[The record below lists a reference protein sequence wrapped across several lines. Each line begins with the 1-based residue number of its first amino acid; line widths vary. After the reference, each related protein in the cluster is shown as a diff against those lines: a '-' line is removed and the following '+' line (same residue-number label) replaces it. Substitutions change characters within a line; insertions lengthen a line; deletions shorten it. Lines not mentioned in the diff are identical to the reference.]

1 MKRIHGKYGMLNNE
15 FQTKTEKLNGLDYL
29 RYFNHLAKVL
39 NFTKAAEDLFV
50 AQPTLSVAIKR
61 MEQELGVKLFK
72 RGKGSSRIELTE
84 SGEAYFE
91 YVSLALNNLDTGLR
105 VAREIQGEANSL
117 VRVGTVYS
125 MQGMTW
131 SQAMQAFLAK
141 KSSPPKISIEQAYS
155 PELISRLRKG
165 ELDVVFAA
173 RMDDLDDLN
182 YVLVWSQPLVLG
194 LHKNNPFA
202 KRKEISIDDL
212 KSHEILTYPKESP
225 VKRIDI
231 ELPVNEMRL
240 VREYDDEITMST
252 IISSDEQK
260 MALFCHSFLVN
271 AFEDVICRKVHGL
284 SEDFHKVYLV
294 SRKETHPK
302 VVDDYISF
310 MSSYRFPNIM
320 ETGQID

>member
-1 MKRIHGKYGMLNNE
+1 MR
-15 FQTKTEKLNGLDYL
+15 LDYL

-84 SGEAYFE
+84 SGAAYYE

-125 MQGMTW
+125 MQGINW
-131 SQAMQAFLAK
+131 SQAMQAFLSK
-141 KSSPPKISIEQAYS
+141 KSNPPKISIEQSYS
-155 PELISRLRKG
+155 PELIARLRKG

-182 YVLVWSQPLVLG
+182 YIYVWSQPLVLG
-194 LHKNNPFA
+194 VHRNHPLA
-202 KRKEISIDDL
+202 KREKITLDDL
-212 KSHEILTYPKESP
+212 KKYEILTYPKESP
-225 VKRIDI
+225 VQRIDI
-231 ELPVNEMRL
+231 ELPVDEMNLLRD
-240 VREYDDEITMST
+240 YDDEITMST
-252 IISSDEQK
+252 IISSDENK
-260 MALFCHSFLVN
+260 LALFCHSFLVN
-271 AFEDVICRKVHGL
+271 AFSDVVCRRIEGL
-284 SEDFHKVYLV
+284 SKDFHKVYLV
-294 SRKETHPK
+294 SRKEMHPK

-310 MSSYRFPNIM
+310 MSAYSFPNIL
-320 ETGQID
+320 ETGTIN

>member
-1 MKRIHGKYGMLNNE
+1 MR
-15 FQTKTEKLNGLDYL
+15 LDYL

-84 SGEAYFE
+84 SGAAYYE

-125 MQGMTW
+125 MQGINW
-131 SQAMQAFLAK
+131 SQAMQAFLSK
-141 KSSPPKISIEQAYS
+141 KSNPPKISIEQSYS
-155 PELISRLRKG
+155 PELIARLRKG

-182 YVLVWSQPLVLG
+182 YIYVWSQPLVLG
-194 LHKNNPFA
+194 VHRNHPLA
-202 KRKEISIDDL
+202 KREKITLDDL
-212 KSHEILTYPKESP
+212 KKYEILTYPKESP
-225 VKRIDI
+225 VQRIDI
-231 ELPVNEMRL
+231 ELPVDEMNLLRD
-240 VREYDDEITMST
+240 YDDEITMST
-252 IISSDEQK
+252 IISSDENK
-260 MALFCHSFLVN
+260 LALFCHSFLVN
-271 AFEDVICRKVHGL
+271 AFSDVVCRRIEGL

-310 MSSYRFPNIM
+310 MSAYSFPNIL
-320 ETGQID
+320 ETGTIN

>member
-1 MKRIHGKYGMLNNE
+1 MR
-15 FQTKTEKLNGLDYL
+15 LDYL

-141 KSSPPKISIEQAYS
+141 NH
-155 PELISRLRKG
+155 RR
-165 ELDVVFAA
+165 
-173 RMDDLDDLN
+173 
-182 YVLVWSQPLVLG
+182 
-194 LHKNNPFA
+194 
-202 KRKEISIDDL
+202 L
-212 KSHEILTYPKESP
+212 KS
-225 VKRIDI
+225 R
-231 ELPVNEMRL
+231 
-240 VREYDDEITMST
+240 
-252 IISSDEQK
+252 SSKLIPQN
-260 MALFCHSFLVN
+260 SF
-271 AFEDVICRKVHGL
+271 R
-284 SEDFHKVYLV
+284 VYE
-294 SRKETHPK
+294 KA
-302 VVDDYISF
+302 
-310 MSSYRFPNIM
+310 N
-320 ETGQID
+320 

>member
-1 MKRIHGKYGMLNNE
+1 MR
-15 FQTKTEKLNGLDYL
+15 LDYL

-72 RGKGSSRIELTE
+72 CGKGSSRIELTE
-84 SGEAYFE
+84 SGAAYYE

-125 MQGMTW
+125 MQGINW
-131 SQAMQAFLAK
+131 SQAMQAFLSK
-141 KSSPPKISIEQAYS
+141 KSNPPKISIEQSYS
-155 PELISRLRKG
+155 PELIARLRKG

-182 YVLVWSQPLVLG
+182 YIYVWSQPLVLG
-194 LHKNNPFA
+194 VHRNHPLA
-202 KRKEISIDDL
+202 KREKITLDDL
-212 KSHEILTYPKESP
+212 KKYEILTYPKESP
-225 VKRIDI
+225 VQRIDI
-231 ELPVNEMRL
+231 ELPVDEMNL
-240 VREYDDEITMST
+240 LREYDDEITMST
-252 IISSDEQK
+252 IISSDENK
-260 MALFCHSFLVN
+260 LALFCHSFLVN
-271 AFEDVICRKVHGL
+271 AFSDVVCRRIEGL
-284 SEDFHKVYLV
+284 SEDFHKVFLV

-310 MSSYRFPNIM
+310 MSAYSFPNIL
-320 ETGQID
+320 ETGTIN

>member
-1 MKRIHGKYGMLNNE
+1 MR
-15 FQTKTEKLNGLDYL
+15 LDYL

-84 SGEAYFE
+84 SGAAYYE

-125 MQGMTW
+125 MQGTNW
-131 SQAMQAFLAK
+131 SQAMQAFLSK
-141 KSSPPKISIEQAYS
+141 KSNPPKISIEQSYS
-155 PELISRLRKG
+155 PELIARLRKG

-182 YVLVWSQPLVLG
+182 YIYVWSQPLVLG
-194 LHKNNPFA
+194 VHRNHPLA
-202 KRKEISIDDL
+202 KREKITLDDL
-212 KSHEILTYPKESP
+212 KKYEILTYPKESP
-225 VKRIDI
+225 VQRIDI
-231 ELPVNEMRL
+231 ELPVDEMNL
-240 VREYDDEITMST
+240 LREYDDEITMST
-252 IISSDEQK
+252 IISSDENK
-260 MALFCHSFLVN
+260 LALFCHSFLVN
-271 AFEDVICRKVHGL
+271 AFSDVVCRRIEGL

-310 MSSYRFPNIM
+310 MSAYSFPNIL
-320 ETGQID
+320 ETGTIN

>member
-1 MKRIHGKYGMLNNE
+1 MR
-15 FQTKTEKLNGLDYL
+15 LDYL

-84 SGEAYFE
+84 SGAAYYE

-125 MQGMTW
+125 MQGINW
-131 SQAMQAFLAK
+131 SQAMQAFLSK
-141 KSSPPKISIEQAYS
+141 KSNPPKISIEQSYS
-155 PELISRLRKG
+155 PELIARLRKG

-182 YVLVWSQPLVLG
+182 YIYVWSQPLVLG
-194 LHKNNPFA
+194 VHKNHPLA
-202 KRKEISIDDL
+202 KREKIALDDL
-212 KSHEILTYPKESP
+212 KKYEILTYPKESP
-225 VKRIDI
+225 VQRIDI
-231 ELPVNEMRL
+231 ELPVDEMNL
-240 VREYDDEITMST
+240 LREYDDEITMST
-252 IISSDEQK
+252 IISSDENK
-260 MALFCHSFLVN
+260 LALFCHSFLVN
-271 AFEDVICRKVHGL
+271 AFSDVVCRRVEGL

-310 MSSYRFPNIM
+310 MSAYSFPNIL
-320 ETGQID
+320 ETGTIN

>member
-1 MKRIHGKYGMLNNE
+1 MR
-15 FQTKTEKLNGLDYL
+15 LDYL

-84 SGEAYFE
+84 SGAAYYE

-125 MQGMTW
+125 MQGINW
-131 SQAMQAFLAK
+131 SQAMQAFLSK
-141 KSSPPKISIEQAYS
+141 KSNPPKISIEQSYS
-155 PELISRLRKG
+155 PELIARLRKG

-182 YVLVWSQPLVLG
+182 YIYVWSQPLVLG
-194 LHKNNPFA
+194 VHRNHPLA
-202 KRKEISIDDL
+202 KREKITLDDL
-212 KSHEILTYPKESP
+212 KKYEILTYPKESP
-225 VKRIDI
+225 VQRIDI
-231 ELPVNEMRL
+231 ELPVDEMNL
-240 VREYDDEITMST
+240 LREYDDEITMST
-252 IISSDEQK
+252 IISSDENK
-260 MALFCHSFLVN
+260 LALFCHSFLVN
-271 AFEDVICRKVHGL
+271 AFSDVVCRRIEGL
-284 SEDFHKVYLV
+284 SEDFHKVFLV

-310 MSSYRFPNIM
+310 MSAYSFPNIL
-320 ETGQID
+320 ETGTIN

>member
-1 MKRIHGKYGMLNNE
+1 MR
-15 FQTKTEKLNGLDYL
+15 LDYL

-84 SGEAYFE
+84 SGAAYYE
-91 YVSLALNNLDTGLR
+91 YVSLALNNLDTGLC

-125 MQGMTW
+125 MQGINW
-131 SQAMQAFLAK
+131 SQAMQAFLSK
-141 KSSPPKISIEQAYS
+141 KSNPPKISIEQSYS
-155 PELISRLRKG
+155 PELIARLRKG

-182 YVLVWSQPLVLG
+182 YIYVWSQPLVLG
-194 LHKNNPFA
+194 VHKNHPLA
-202 KRKEISIDDL
+202 KREKITLDDL
-212 KSHEILTYPKESP
+212 KKYEILTYPKESP
-225 VKRIDI
+225 VQRIDI
-231 ELPVNEMRL
+231 ELPVDEMNL
-240 VREYDDEITMST
+240 LREYDDEITMST
-252 IISSDEQK
+252 IISSDENK
-260 MALFCHSFLVN
+260 LALFCHSFLVN
-271 AFEDVICRKVHGL
+271 AFSDVVCRRVEGL

-310 MSSYRFPNIM
+310 MSAYSFPNIL
-320 ETGQID
+320 ETGTIN

>member
-1 MKRIHGKYGMLNNE
+1 MR
-15 FQTKTEKLNGLDYL
+15 LDYL

-84 SGEAYFE
+84 SGAAYYE

-125 MQGMTW
+125 MQGINW
-131 SQAMQAFLAK
+131 SQAMQAFLSK
-141 KSSPPKISIEQAYS
+141 KSNPPKISIEQSYS
-155 PELISRLRKG
+155 LELIARLRKG

-182 YVLVWSQPLVLG
+182 YIYVWSQPLVLG
-194 LHKNNPFA
+194 VHKNHPLA
-202 KRKEISIDDL
+202 KREIITLDDL
-212 KSHEILTYPKESP
+212 KKYEILTYPKESP
-225 VKRIDI
+225 VQRIDI
-231 ELPVNEMRL
+231 ELPVDEMNL
-240 VREYDDEITMST
+240 LREYDDEITMST
-252 IISSDEQK
+252 IISSDENK
-260 MALFCHSFLVN
+260 LALFCHSFLVN
-271 AFEDVICRKVHGL
+271 AFSDVVCRRVEGL

-310 MSSYRFPNIM
+310 MSAYSFPNIL
-320 ETGQID
+320 ETGTIN

>member
-1 MKRIHGKYGMLNNE
+1 MR
-15 FQTKTEKLNGLDYL
+15 LDYL

-84 SGEAYFE
+84 SGAAYYE

-125 MQGMTW
+125 MQGINW
-131 SQAMQAFLAK
+131 SQAMQAFLSK
-141 KSSPPKISIEQAYS
+141 KSNPPKISIEQSYS
-155 PELISRLRKG
+155 PELIARLRKG

-173 RMDDLDDLN
+173 RMDDLN
-182 YVLVWSQPLVLG
+182 YIYVWSQPLVLG
-194 LHKNNPFA
+194 VHRNHPLA
-202 KRKEISIDDL
+202 KREKITLDDL
-212 KSHEILTYPKESP
+212 KKYEILTYPKESP
-225 VKRIDI
+225 VQRIDI
-231 ELPVNEMRL
+231 ELPVDEMNL
-240 VREYDDEITMST
+240 LREYDDEITMST
-252 IISSDEQK
+252 IISSDENK
-260 MALFCHSFLVN
+260 LALFCHSFLVN
-271 AFEDVICRKVHGL
+271 AFSDVVCRRIEGL

-310 MSSYRFPNIM
+310 MSAYSFPNIL
-320 ETGQID
+320 ETGTIN

>member
-1 MKRIHGKYGMLNNE
+1 MR
-15 FQTKTEKLNGLDYL
+15 LDYL

-84 SGEAYFE
+84 SGAAYYE

-125 MQGMTW
+125 MQGINW
-131 SQAMQAFLAK
+131 SQAMQAFLSK
-141 KSSPPKISIEQAYS
+141 KSNPPKISIEQSYS
-155 PELISRLRKG
+155 PELIARLRKG

-182 YVLVWSQPLVLG
+182 YIYVWSQPLVLG
-194 LHKNNPFA
+194 VHRNHPLARREK
-202 KRKEISIDDL
+202 ITLDDL
-212 KSHEILTYPKESP
+212 KKYEILTYPKESP
-225 VKRIDI
+225 VQRIDI
-231 ELPVNEMRL
+231 ELPVDEMNL
-240 VREYDDEITMST
+240 LREYDDEITMST
-252 IISSDEQK
+252 IISSDENK
-260 MALFCHSFLVN
+260 LALFCHSFLVN
-271 AFEDVICRKVHGL
+271 AFSDVVCRRIEGL

-310 MSSYRFPNIM
+310 MSAYSFPNIL
-320 ETGQID
+320 ETGTIN

>member
-1 MKRIHGKYGMLNNE
+1 MR
-15 FQTKTEKLNGLDYL
+15 LDYL

-39 NFTKAAEDLFV
+39 NFTKAAEGLFV

>member
-1 MKRIHGKYGMLNNE
+1 MR
-15 FQTKTEKLNGLDYL
+15 LDYL

-84 SGEAYFE
+84 SGAAYYE

-125 MQGMTW
+125 MQGINW
-131 SQAMQAFLAK
+131 SQAMQAFLSK
-141 KSSPPKISIEQAYS
+141 KSNPPKISIEQSYS
-155 PELISRLRKG
+155 PELIARLRKG

-182 YVLVWSQPLVLG
+182 YIYVWSQPLVLG
-194 LHKNNPFA
+194 VHRNHPLA
-202 KRKEISIDDL
+202 KREKITLDDL
-212 KSHEILTYPKESP
+212 KKYEILTYPKESP
-225 VKRIDI
+225 VQRIDI
-231 ELPVNEMRL
+231 ELPVDEMNL
-240 VREYDDEITMST
+240 LREYDDEITMST
-252 IISSDEQK
+252 IISSDENK
-260 MALFCHSFLVN
+260 LALFCHSFLVN
-271 AFEDVICRKVHGL
+271 AFSDVVCRRIEGL

-294 SRKETHPK
+294 SRKETHLK

-310 MSSYRFPNIM
+310 MSAYSFPNIL
-320 ETGQID
+320 ETGTIN

>member
-1 MKRIHGKYGMLNNE
+1 MR
-15 FQTKTEKLNGLDYL
+15 LDYL

-84 SGEAYFE
+84 SGAAYYE

-125 MQGMTW
+125 MQGINW
-131 SQAMQAFLAK
+131 SQAMQAFLSK
-141 KSSPPKISIEQAYS
+141 KSNPPKISIEQSYS
-155 PELISRLRKG
+155 PELIARLRKG

-182 YVLVWSQPLVLG
+182 YIYVWSQPLVLG
-194 LHKNNPFA
+194 VHKNHPLA
-202 KRKEISIDDL
+202 KREEITLDDL
-212 KSHEILTYPKESP
+212 KKYEILTYPKESP
-225 VKRIDI
+225 VQRIDI
-231 ELPVNEMRL
+231 ELPVDEMNL
-240 VREYDDEITMST
+240 LREYDDEITMST
-252 IISSDEQK
+252 IISSDENK
-260 MALFCHSFLVN
+260 LALFCHSFLVN
-271 AFEDVICRKVHGL
+271 AFSDVVCRRVEGL

-310 MSSYRFPNIM
+310 MSAYSFPNIL
-320 ETGQID
+320 ETGTIN

>member
-1 MKRIHGKYGMLNNE
+1 MR
-15 FQTKTEKLNGLDYL
+15 LDYL

-84 SGEAYFE
+84 SGAAYYE

-125 MQGMTW
+125 MQGINW
-131 SQAMQAFLAK
+131 SQAMQAFLSK
-141 KSSPPKISIEQAYS
+141 KSNPPKISIEQSYS
-155 PELISRLRKG
+155 PELIARLRKG

-182 YVLVWSQPLVLG
+182 YIYVWSQPLVLG
-194 LHKNNPFA
+194 VHKNHPLA
-202 KRKEISIDDL
+202 KREEITLDDL
-212 KSHEILTYPKESP
+212 KKYEILTYPKGSP
-225 VKRIDI
+225 VQRIDI
-231 ELPVNEMRL
+231 ELPVDEMNL
-240 VREYDDEITMST
+240 LREYDDEITMST
-252 IISSDEQK
+252 IISSDENK
-260 MALFCHSFLVN
+260 LALFCHSFLVN
-271 AFEDVICRKVHGL
+271 AFSDVVCRRVEGL

-310 MSSYRFPNIM
+310 MSAYSFPNIL
-320 ETGQID
+320 ETGTIN

>member
-1 MKRIHGKYGMLNNE
+1 MR
-15 FQTKTEKLNGLDYL
+15 LDYL

-84 SGEAYFE
+84 SGAAYYE

-125 MQGMTW
+125 MQGINW
-131 SQAMQAFLAK
+131 SQAMQAFLSK
-141 KSSPPKISIEQAYS
+141 KSNPPKISIEQSYS
-155 PELISRLRKG
+155 PELIARLRKG

-182 YVLVWSQPLVLG
+182 YIYVWSQPLVLG
-194 LHKNNPFA
+194 VHKNHPLA
-202 KRKEISIDDL
+202 KREKITLDDL
-212 KSHEILTYPKESP
+212 KKYEILTYPKESP
-225 VKRIDI
+225 VQRIDT
-231 ELPVNEMRL
+231 ELPVDEMNL
-240 VREYDDEITMST
+240 LREYDDEITMST
-252 IISSDEQK
+252 IISSDENK
-260 MALFCHSFLVN
+260 LALFCHSFLVN
-271 AFEDVICRKVHGL
+271 AFSDVVCRRVEGL

-310 MSSYRFPNIM
+310 MSAYSFPNIL
-320 ETGQID
+320 ETGTIN

>member
-1 MKRIHGKYGMLNNE
+1 MR
-15 FQTKTEKLNGLDYL
+15 LDYL

-84 SGEAYFE
+84 SGAAYYE

-125 MQGMTW
+125 MQGINW
-131 SQAMQAFLAK
+131 SQAMQAFLSK
-141 KSSPPKISIEQAYS
+141 KSNPPKISIEQSYS
-155 PELISRLRKG
+155 PELIARLRKA

-182 YVLVWSQPLVLG
+182 YIYVWSQPLVLG
-194 LHKNNPFA
+194 VHRNHPLA
-202 KRKEISIDDL
+202 KREKITLDDL
-212 KSHEILTYPKESP
+212 KKYEILTYPKESP
-225 VKRIDI
+225 VQRIDI
-231 ELPVNEMRL
+231 ELPVDEMNL
-240 VREYDDEITMST
+240 LREYDDEITMST
-252 IISSDEQK
+252 IISSDENK
-260 MALFCHSFLVN
+260 LALFCHSFLVN
-271 AFEDVICRKVHGL
+271 AFSDVVCRRIEGL

-310 MSSYRFPNIM
+310 MSAYSFPNIL
-320 ETGQID
+320 ETGTIN

>member
-1 MKRIHGKYGMLNNE
+1 MR
-15 FQTKTEKLNGLDYL
+15 LDYL

-84 SGEAYFE
+84 SGAAYYE

-125 MQGMTW
+125 MQGINW
-131 SQAMQAFLAK
+131 SQAMQAFLSK
-141 KSSPPKISIEQAYS
+141 KSNPPKISIEQSYS
-155 PELISRLRKG
+155 PELIARLRKG

-182 YVLVWSQPLVLG
+182 YIYVWSQPLVLG
-194 LHKNNPFA
+194 VHRNHPLA
-202 KRKEISIDDL
+202 KREKITLDDL
-212 KSHEILTYPKESP
+212 KKYEILTYPKESP
-225 VKRIDI
+225 VQRIDI
-231 ELPVNEMRL
+231 ELPVDEMNL
-240 VREYDDEITMST
+240 LREYDDEITMST
-252 IISSDEQK
+252 IISSDENK
-260 MALFCHSFLVN
+260 LALFCHSFLVN
-271 AFEDVICRKVHGL
+271 AFSDVVCRRIEGL

-294 SRKETHPK
+294 SRKETHAK

-310 MSSYRFPNIM
+310 MSAYSFPNIL
-320 ETGQID
+320 ETGTIN

>member
-1 MKRIHGKYGMLNNE
+1 MR
-15 FQTKTEKLNGLDYL
+15 LDYL

-84 SGEAYFE
+84 SGAAYYE

-125 MQGMTW
+125 MQGINW
-131 SQAMQAFLAK
+131 SQAMQAFLSK
-141 KSSPPKISIEQAYS
+141 KSNPPKISIEQSYS
-155 PELISRLRKG
+155 PELIARLRKG

-182 YVLVWSQPLVLG
+182 YIYVWSQPLVLG
-194 LHKNNPFA
+194 VHRNHPLA
-202 KRKEISIDDL
+202 KREKITLDDL
-212 KSHEILTYPKESP
+212 KKYEILTYPKESP
-225 VKRIDI
+225 VQRIDI
-231 ELPVNEMRL
+231 ELPVDEMNL
-240 VREYDDEITMST
+240 LREYDDEITMST
-252 IISSDEQK
+252 IISSDENK
-260 MALFCHSFLVN
+260 LALFCHSFLVN
-271 AFEDVICRKVHGL
+271 AFSDVVCRRIEGL

-310 MSSYRFPNIM
+310 MSAYSFPNII
-320 ETGQID
+320 ETGTIN

>member
-1 MKRIHGKYGMLNNE
+1 MR
-15 FQTKTEKLNGLDYL
+15 LDYL

-84 SGEAYFE
+84 SGAAYYE

-125 MQGMTW
+125 MQGINW
-131 SQAMQAFLAK
+131 SQAMQAFLSK
-141 KSSPPKISIEQAYS
+141 KSNPPKISIEQSYS
-155 PELISRLRKG
+155 SELIARLRKG

-182 YVLVWSQPLVLG
+182 YIFAWSQPLVLG
-194 LHKNNPFA
+194 VHRNHPLA
-202 KRKEISIDDL
+202 KREKITLDDL
-212 KSHEILTYPKESP
+212 KKYEILTYPKESP
-225 VKRIDI
+225 VQRIDI
-231 ELPVNEMRL
+231 ELPVDEMNL
-240 VREYDDEITMST
+240 LREYDDEITMST
-252 IISSDEQK
+252 IISSDENK
-260 MALFCHSFLVN
+260 LALFCHSFLVN
-271 AFEDVICRKVHGL
+271 AFSDVVCRRIEGL

-310 MSSYRFPNIM
+310 MSAYSFPNIL
-320 ETGQID
+320 ETGTIN

>member
-1 MKRIHGKYGMLNNE
+1 MR
-15 FQTKTEKLNGLDYL
+15 LDYL

-84 SGEAYFE
+84 SGAAYYE

-125 MQGMTW
+125 MQGINW
-131 SQAMQAFLAK
+131 SQAMQAFLSK
-141 KSSPPKISIEQAYS
+141 KSNPPKISIEQSYS
-155 PELISRLRKG
+155 PELITRLRKG

-182 YVLVWSQPLVLG
+182 YIYVWSQPLVLG
-194 LHKNNPFA
+194 VHRNHPLA
-202 KRKEISIDDL
+202 KREKITLDDL
-212 KSHEILTYPKESP
+212 KKYEILTYPKESP
-225 VKRIDI
+225 VQRIDI
-231 ELPVNEMRL
+231 ELPVDEMNIL
-240 VREYDDEITMST
+240 REYDDEITMST
-252 IISSDEQK
+252 IISSDENK
-260 MALFCHSFLVN
+260 LALFCHSFLVN
-271 AFEDVICRKVHGL
+271 AFSDVVCRRIEGL
-284 SEDFHKVYLV
+284 
-294 SRKETHPK
+294 
-302 VVDDYISF
+302 
-310 MSSYRFPNIM
+310 
-320 ETGQID
+320 

>member
-1 MKRIHGKYGMLNNE
+1 MR
-15 FQTKTEKLNGLDYL
+15 LDYL

-84 SGEAYFE
+84 SGAAYYE

-105 VAREIQGEANSL
+105 GAREIQGEANSL

-125 MQGMTW
+125 MQGINW
-131 SQAMQAFLAK
+131 SQAMQAFLSK
-141 KSSPPKISIEQAYS
+141 KSNPPKISIEQSYS
-155 PELISRLRKG
+155 PELIARLRKG

-182 YVLVWSQPLVLG
+182 YIYVWSQPLVLG
-194 LHKNNPFA
+194 VHRNHPLA
-202 KRKEISIDDL
+202 KREKITLDDL
-212 KSHEILTYPKESP
+212 KKYEILTYPKESP
-225 VKRIDI
+225 VQRIDI
-231 ELPVNEMRL
+231 ELPVDEMNL
-240 VREYDDEITMST
+240 LREYDDEITMST
-252 IISSDEQK
+252 IISSDENK
-260 MALFCHSFLVN
+260 LALFCHSFLVN
-271 AFEDVICRKVHGL
+271 AFSDVVCRRIEGL

-310 MSSYRFPNIM
+310 MSAYSFPNIL
-320 ETGQID
+320 ETGTIN

>member
-1 MKRIHGKYGMLNNE
+1 MR
-15 FQTKTEKLNGLDYL
+15 LDYL

-84 SGEAYFE
+84 SGAAYYE

-125 MQGMTW
+125 MQGINW
-131 SQAMQAFLAK
+131 SQAMQAFLSK
-141 KSSPPKISIEQAYS
+141 KSNPPKISIEQSYS
-155 PELISRLRKG
+155 PELIARLRKG

-182 YVLVWSQPLVLG
+182 YIYVWSQPLVLG
-194 LHKNNPFA
+194 VHKNHPLA
-202 KRKEISIDDL
+202 KREEITLDDL
-212 KSHEILTYPKESP
+212 KKYEILTYPKESP
-225 VKRIDI
+225 VQRIDI
-231 ELPVNEMRL
+231 ELPVDEMNL
-240 VREYDDEITMST
+240 LREYDDEITMST
-252 IISSDEQK
+252 IISSDDNK
-260 MALFCHSFLVN
+260 LALFCHSFLVN
-271 AFEDVICRKVHGL
+271 AFSDVVCRRVEGL

-310 MSSYRFPNIM
+310 MSAYSFPNIL
-320 ETGQID
+320 ETGTIN

>member
-1 MKRIHGKYGMLNNE
+1 MR
-15 FQTKTEKLNGLDYL
+15 LDYL

-84 SGEAYFE
+84 SGAAYYE

-125 MQGMTW
+125 MQGINW
-131 SQAMQAFLAK
+131 SQAMQAFLSK
-141 KSSPPKISIEQAYS
+141 KSNPPKISIEQSYS
-155 PELISRLRKG
+155 PELIARLRKG

-182 YVLVWSQPLVLG
+182 YIYVWSQPLVLG
-194 LHKNNPFA
+194 VHRNHPLA
-202 KRKEISIDDL
+202 KREKITLDDL
-212 KSHEILTYPKESP
+212 KKYEILTYPKESP
-225 VKRIDI
+225 VQRIDI
-231 ELPVNEMRL
+231 ELPVDEMNL
-240 VREYDDEITMST
+240 LREYDDEITMST
-252 IISSDEQK
+252 IISSDENK
-260 MALFCHSFLVN
+260 LALFCHSFLVN
-271 AFEDVICRKVHGL
+271 AFSDVVCRRIEGL
-284 SEDFHKVYLV
+284 SKDFHKVYLV

-310 MSSYRFPNIM
+310 MSAYSFPNIL
-320 ETGQID
+320 ETGTIN

>member
-1 MKRIHGKYGMLNNE
+1 MR
-15 FQTKTEKLNGLDYL
+15 LDYL

-84 SGEAYFE
+84 SGAAYYE

-125 MQGMTW
+125 MQGINW
-131 SQAMQAFLAK
+131 SQAMQAFLSK
-141 KSSPPKISIEQAYS
+141 KSHPPKISIEQSYS
-155 PELISRLRKG
+155 PELIARLRKG

-182 YVLVWSQPLVLG
+182 YIYVWSQPLVLG
-194 LHKNNPFA
+194 VHKNHPLA
-202 KRKEISIDDL
+202 KREEITLDDL
-212 KSHEILTYPKESP
+212 KKYEILTYPKESP
-225 VKRIDI
+225 VQRIDI
-231 ELPVNEMRL
+231 ELPVDEMNL
-240 VREYDDEITMST
+240 LREYDDEITMST
-252 IISSDEQK
+252 IISSDENK
-260 MALFCHSFLVN
+260 LALFCHSFLVN
-271 AFEDVICRKVHGL
+271 AFSDVVCRRVEGL

-310 MSSYRFPNIM
+310 MSAYSFPNIL
-320 ETGQID
+320 ETGTIN

>member
-1 MKRIHGKYGMLNNE
+1 MR
-15 FQTKTEKLNGLDYL
+15 LDYL

-84 SGEAYFE
+84 FGAAYYE

-125 MQGMTW
+125 MQGINW
-131 SQAMQAFLAK
+131 SQAMQAFLSK
-141 KSSPPKISIEQAYS
+141 KSNPPKISIEQSYS
-155 PELISRLRKG
+155 PELIARLRKG

-182 YVLVWSQPLVLG
+182 YICVWSQPLVLG
-194 LHKNNPFA
+194 VHRNHPLA
-202 KRKEISIDDL
+202 KREKITLDDL
-212 KSHEILTYPKESP
+212 KKYEILTYPKESP
-225 VKRIDI
+225 VQRIDI
-231 ELPVNEMRL
+231 ELPVDEMNL
-240 VREYDDEITMST
+240 LREYDDEITMST
-252 IISSDEQK
+252 IISSDENK
-260 MALFCHSFLVN
+260 LALFCHSFLVN
-271 AFEDVICRKVHGL
+271 AFSDVVCRRIEGL

-310 MSSYRFPNIM
+310 MSAYSFPNIL
-320 ETGQID
+320 ETGTIN

>member
-1 MKRIHGKYGMLNNE
+1 MR
-15 FQTKTEKLNGLDYL
+15 LDYL
-29 RYFNHLAKVL
+29 RHFNHLAKVL

-84 SGEAYFE
+84 SGAAYYE

-125 MQGMTW
+125 MQGINW
-131 SQAMQAFLAK
+131 SQAMQAFLSK
-141 KSSPPKISIEQAYS
+141 KSNPPKISIEQSYS
-155 PELISRLRKG
+155 PELIARLRKG

-182 YVLVWSQPLVLG
+182 YIYVWSQPLVLG
-194 LHKNNPFA
+194 VHRNHPLA
-202 KRKEISIDDL
+202 KREKITLDDL
-212 KSHEILTYPKESP
+212 KKYEILTYPKESP
-225 VKRIDI
+225 VQRIDI
-231 ELPVNEMRL
+231 ELPVDEMNL
-240 VREYDDEITMST
+240 LREYDDEITMST
-252 IISSDEQK
+252 IISSDENK
-260 MALFCHSFLVN
+260 LALFCHSFLVN
-271 AFEDVICRKVHGL
+271 AFSDVVCRRIEGL

-310 MSSYRFPNIM
+310 MSAYSFPNIL
-320 ETGQID
+320 ETGTIN

>member
-1 MKRIHGKYGMLNNE
+1 MR
-15 FQTKTEKLNGLDYL
+15 LDYL

-84 SGEAYFE
+84 SGAAYYE

-125 MQGMTW
+125 MQGINW
-131 SQAMQAFLAK
+131 SQAMQAFLSK
-141 KSSPPKISIEQAYS
+141 KSNPPKISIEQSYS
-155 PELISRLRKG
+155 PELIARLRKG

-182 YVLVWSQPLVLG
+182 YIYVWSQPLVLG
-194 LHKNNPFA
+194 VHRNHPLA
-202 KRKEISIDDL
+202 KREKITLDDL
-212 KSHEILTYPKESP
+212 KKYEILTYPKESP
-225 VKRIDI
+225 VQRIDI
-231 ELPVNEMRL
+231 ELPVDEMNL
-240 VREYDDEITMST
+240 LREYDDEITMST
-252 IISSDEQK
+252 IISSDENK
-260 MALFCHSFLVN
+260 LALFCHSFLVN
-271 AFEDVICRKVHGL
+271 AFSDVACRRIEGL

-310 MSSYRFPNIM
+310 MSAYSFPNIL
-320 ETGQID
+320 ETGTIN

>member
-1 MKRIHGKYGMLNNE
+1 MR
-15 FQTKTEKLNGLDYL
+15 LDYL

-84 SGEAYFE
+84 SGAAYYE

-125 MQGMTW
+125 MQGINW
-131 SQAMQAFLAK
+131 SQAMQAFLSK
-141 KSSPPKISIEQAYS
+141 KTNPPKISIEQSYS
-155 PELISRLRKG
+155 PELIARLRKG

-182 YVLVWSQPLVLG
+182 YIYVWSQPLVLG
-194 LHKNNPFA
+194 VHKNHPLA
-202 KRKEISIDDL
+202 KREKITLDDL
-212 KSHEILTYPKESP
+212 KKYEILTYPKESP
-225 VKRIDI
+225 VQRIDI
-231 ELPVNEMRL
+231 ELPVDEMNL
-240 VREYDDEITMST
+240 LREYDDIITMST
-252 IISSDEQK
+252 IISSDENK
-260 MALFCHSFLVN
+260 LALFCHSFLVN
-271 AFEDVICRKVHGL
+271 AFSDVVCRRIEGL

-310 MSSYRFPNIM
+310 MSAYSFPNIL
-320 ETGQID
+320 ETGTIN

>member
-1 MKRIHGKYGMLNNE
+1 MR
-15 FQTKTEKLNGLDYL
+15 LDYL

-84 SGEAYFE
+84 SGAAYYE

-105 VAREIQGEANSL
+105 VAREIQGEANLL

-125 MQGMTW
+125 MQGINW
-131 SQAMQAFLAK
+131 SQAMQAFLSK
-141 KSSPPKISIEQAYS
+141 KSNPPKISIEQSYS
-155 PELISRLRKG
+155 PELIARLRKG

-182 YVLVWSQPLVLG
+182 YIYVWSQPLVLG
-194 LHKNNPFA
+194 VHRNHPLA
-202 KRKEISIDDL
+202 KREKITLDDL
-212 KSHEILTYPKESP
+212 KKYEILTYPKESP
-225 VKRIDI
+225 VQRIDI
-231 ELPVNEMRL
+231 ELPVDEMNL
-240 VREYDDEITMST
+240 LREYDDEITMST
-252 IISSDEQK
+252 IISSDENK
-260 MALFCHSFLVN
+260 LALFCHSFLVN
-271 AFEDVICRKVHGL
+271 AFSDVVCRRIEGL
-284 SEDFHKVYLV
+284 SKDFHKVYLV

-310 MSSYRFPNIM
+310 MSAYSFPNIL
-320 ETGQID
+320 ETGTIN

>member
-1 MKRIHGKYGMLNNE
+1 MR
-15 FQTKTEKLNGLDYL
+15 LDYL

-84 SGEAYFE
+84 SGAAYYE

-125 MQGMTW
+125 IQGINW
-131 SQAMQAFLAK
+131 SQAMQAFLSK
-141 KSSPPKISIEQAYS
+141 KSNPPKISIEQSYS
-155 PELISRLRKG
+155 PKLIARLRKG

-182 YVLVWSQPLVLG
+182 YIYVWSQPLVLG
-194 LHKNNPFA
+194 VHRNHPLA
-202 KRKEISIDDL
+202 KREKITLDDL
-212 KSHEILTYPKESP
+212 KKYEILTYPKESP
-225 VKRIDI
+225 VQRIDI
-231 ELPVNEMRL
+231 ELPVDEMNL
-240 VREYDDEITMST
+240 LREYDDEITMST
-252 IISSDEQK
+252 IISSDENK
-260 MALFCHSFLVN
+260 LALFCHSFLVN
-271 AFEDVICRKVHGL
+271 AFSDVVCRRIEGL

-310 MSSYRFPNIM
+310 MSAYSFPNIL
-320 ETGQID
+320 ETGTIN

>member
-1 MKRIHGKYGMLNNE
+1 MR
-15 FQTKTEKLNGLDYL
+15 LDYL

-50 AQPTLSVAIKR
+50 AQSTLSVAIKR

-84 SGEAYFE
+84 SGAAYYE

-125 MQGMTW
+125 MQGINW
-131 SQAMQAFLAK
+131 SQAMQAFLSK
-141 KSSPPKISIEQAYS
+141 KSNPPKISIEQSYS
-155 PELISRLRKG
+155 PELIARLRKG

-182 YVLVWSQPLVLG
+182 YIYVWSQPLVLG
-194 LHKNNPFA
+194 VHRNHPLA
-202 KRKEISIDDL
+202 KREKITLDDL
-212 KSHEILTYPKESP
+212 KKYEILTYPKESP
-225 VKRIDI
+225 VQRIDI
-231 ELPVNEMRL
+231 ELPVDEMNL
-240 VREYDDEITMST
+240 LREYDDEITMST
-252 IISSDEQK
+252 IISSDENK
-260 MALFCHSFLVN
+260 LALFCHSFLVN
-271 AFEDVICRKVHGL
+271 AFSDVVCRRIEGL

-310 MSSYRFPNIM
+310 MSAYSFPNIL
-320 ETGQID
+320 ETGTIN

>member
-1 MKRIHGKYGMLNNE
+1 MR
-15 FQTKTEKLNGLDYL
+15 LDYL
-29 RYFNHLAKVL
+29 RYFNHLAIVL

-84 SGEAYFE
+84 SGAAYYE

-125 MQGMTW
+125 MQGINW
-131 SQAMQAFLAK
+131 SQAMQAFLSK
-141 KSSPPKISIEQAYS
+141 KSNPPKISIEQSYS
-155 PELISRLRKG
+155 PELIARLRKG

-182 YVLVWSQPLVLG
+182 YIYVWSQPLVLG
-194 LHKNNPFA
+194 VHRNHPLA
-202 KRKEISIDDL
+202 KREKITLDDL
-212 KSHEILTYPKESP
+212 KKYEILTYPKESP
-225 VKRIDI
+225 VQRIDI
-231 ELPVNEMRL
+231 ELPVDEMNL
-240 VREYDDEITMST
+240 LREYDDEITMST
-252 IISSDEQK
+252 IISSDENK
-260 MALFCHSFLVN
+260 LALFCHSFLVN
-271 AFEDVICRKVHGL
+271 AFSDVVCRRIEGL

-310 MSSYRFPNIM
+310 MSAYSFPNIL
-320 ETGQID
+320 ETGTIN

>member
-1 MKRIHGKYGMLNNE
+1 MR
-15 FQTKTEKLNGLDYL
+15 LDYL

-84 SGEAYFE
+84 SGAAYYE

-117 VRVGTVYS
+117 LRVGTVYS
-125 MQGMTW
+125 MQGINW
-131 SQAMQAFLAK
+131 SQAMQAFLSK
-141 KSSPPKISIEQAYS
+141 KSNPPKISIEQSYS
-155 PELISRLRKG
+155 PELIARLRKG

-182 YVLVWSQPLVLG
+182 YIYVWSQPLVLG
-194 LHKNNPFA
+194 VHKNHPLA
-202 KRKEISIDDL
+202 KREKITLDDL
-212 KSHEILTYPKESP
+212 KKYEILTYPKESP
-225 VKRIDI
+225 VQRIDI
-231 ELPVNEMRL
+231 ELPVDEMNL
-240 VREYDDEITMST
+240 LREYDDEITMST
-252 IISSDEQK
+252 IISSDENK
-260 MALFCHSFLVN
+260 LALFCHSFLVN
-271 AFEDVICRKVHGL
+271 AFSDVVCRRVEGL

-310 MSSYRFPNIM
+310 MSAYSFPNIL
-320 ETGQID
+320 ETGTIN